1 MANNLTAIWETDPD
15 AKPRERTFTNDYVGR
30 FRSGRLVGKQP
41 ESLNSW
47 RVTTGDPVVAE
58 KVAALFGGAP
68 EKWDTE
74 KEDSTEVLTDA
85 ASVAIIIENSDAV
98 DASMKLFG
106 MSGLVHHCDG
116 VRYLSPDEDKGEPCG
131 CPAAFQDRKDRAK
144 SGRGPKPSVDLTFT
158 LADATELGKFRFN
171 SGSWELVKVLHNVIE
186 DIDNAGGREY
196 ADDDTVTE
204 QGAPVLATLSIENV
218 SYVPQKGPRAGQTVS
233 YNKPVIKVTGA
244 VPAAQPAE
252 FAKAA

>member
-1 MANNLTAIWETDPD
+1 MANNVKAIWETDPD
-15 AKPRERTFTNDYVGR
+15 AKPRERQFSNDFVGR

-41 ESLNSW
+41 ESLNAW
-47 RVTTGDPVVAE
+47 RVTTGDPVVAD
-58 KVAALFGGAP
+58 KVAELFGG
-68 EKWDTE
+68 EVGEWETT
-74 KEDSTEVLTDA
+74 KEDHLEVLTDA
-85 ASVAIIIENSDAV
+85 ATVRIIIENSDAL

-116 VRYLSPDEDKGEPCG
+116 VKYLSPDEDKGESCG

-158 LADATELGKFRFN
+158 LADAPELGKFRFN
-171 SGSWELVKVLHNVIE
+171 SGSWELVKTLHNVIA

-204 QGAPVLATLSIENV
+204 KGVPVVATLTIENV
-218 SYVPQKGPRAGQTVS
+218 SYTTKAGRDVS
-233 YNKPVIKVTGA
+233 YNRPVVSVTG
-244 VPAAQPAE
+244 VCDVSQPADL
-252 FAKAA
+252 AKAA